1 MDRAFLRPPLAVRDA
16 MDRMQLGLDVLKQDE
31 DLVKIWLDFVCQ
43 RAVSAAMQNEDT
55 IKCSESSPRTKR
67 RKLSARESLPC
78 TSS

>member
-1 MDRAFLRPPLAVRDA
+1 MDRALLRPPLAVRDA

-31 DLVKIWLDFVCQ
+31 HLVKIWLDFVCQ

-55 IKCSESSPRTKR
+55 INCSESPRAKR
-67 RKLSARESLPC
+67 RKLLARESLPC

>member
-1 MDRAFLRPPLAVRDA
+1 MDRALLRPPLAVRDA
-16 MDRMQLGLDVLKQDE
+16 MDRMQLGLELKQDE

-55 IKCSESSPRTKR
+55 IKCSESPRAKR
-67 RKLSARESLPC
+67 RKLLARESLPC